1 MLKTNKDRI
10 EEMVET
16 FSQMGKTDGGGVTR
30 LALSKE
36 DQQARQE
43 VVNRMEAIG
52 AEIKVDDLGNI
63 YATLP
68 GSEDLPAIMA
78 GSHTDSVVRG
88 GNYDGILGVITA
100 METAERIVEE
110 GIDLR
115 HPYTVAVWTNEEGA
129 RFDPALMVSGI
140 LTDHF
145 DEEKM
150 KQSTDTEGVTF
161 GEALDASGWK
171 GEKENRFDPEKTR
184 ALFELHIEQGP
195 VLEAEGKDIGV
206 VQGVNGM
213 VNYDLTFKG
222 QASHAGTFPMPFRK
236 DALLAAAET
245 ITWLHG
251 ELDQLD
257 KDLVYT
263 TGRIN
268 TYPNVHTI
276 VPDEVRLTFE
286 ARHTDPEVLQQVVEV
301 IESLPQEVAKCEAS
315 FEKQWGRETVDF
327 DAEVIESIEEA
338 TKDLGYSYNEMYS
351 GAGHDA
357 QYIATVAPASMIFIP
372 SKDGLS
378 HNEAEYSTIDEC
390 WKGANVLLNAVL
402 SLDKK

>member
-1 MLKTNKDRI
+1 MLETNKERI
-10 EEMVET
+10 EGAVKT
-16 FSQMGKTDGGGVTR
+16 FSKMGETSGGGVTR
-30 LALSKE
+30 LSLSDE
-36 DQQARQE
+36 DLRARQE
-43 VVNRMEAIG
+43 VVDRMEAIG

-68 GSEDLPAIMA
+68 GNEDLPAIMA
-78 GSHTDSVVRG
+78 GSHTDSVVQG
-88 GNYDGILGVITA
+88 GNFDGILGVITA
-100 METAERIVEE
+100 MEVAERLVEE
-110 GIDLR
+110 DIDMR
-115 HPYTVAVWTNEEGA
+115 HPYTVVVWTNEEGA

-171 GEKENRFDPEKTR
+171 GNKENRFDAGDTR

-195 VLEAEGKDIGV
+195 VLEAEEKNIGV

-213 VNYDLTFKG
+213 VNYDLIFKG
-222 QASHAGTFPMPFRK
+222 QASHAGTFPMPYRK

-245 ITWLHG
+245 ITWLHE
-251 ELDQLD
+251 ELDKLD
-257 KDLVYT
+257 DELVYT

-268 TYPNVHTI
+268 THPNVHTI

-286 ARHTDPEVLQQVVEV
+286 ARHTDPKVLQQVVDV
-301 IESLPQEVAKCEAS
+301 IESLPKEVAKCEAS
-315 FEKQWGRETVDF
+315 FEKQWGRETVAF
-327 DAEVIESIEEA
+327 DEEVIESIEES
-338 TKDLGYSYNEMYS
+338 TKELGYSYNEMYS

-357 QYIATVAPASMIFIP
+357 QYIATVVPASMIFIP

-378 HNEAEYSTIDEC
+378 HNEDEYSTIDEC

-402 SLDKK
+402 KMDEK